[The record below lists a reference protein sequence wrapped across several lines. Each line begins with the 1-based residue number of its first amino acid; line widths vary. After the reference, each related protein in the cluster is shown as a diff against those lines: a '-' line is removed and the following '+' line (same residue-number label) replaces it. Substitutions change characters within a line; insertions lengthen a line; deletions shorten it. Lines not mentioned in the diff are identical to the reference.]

1 MSYTTYNPNKD
12 YQESLR
18 QVAKE
23 KGKTVEELDEQ
34 ERNWALNRIG
44 LSVLDV
50 NIP

>member
-1 MSYTTYNPNKD
+1 MEYNVNKD

-23 KGKTVEELDEQ
+23 NGKTVEQLTEI
-34 ERNWALNRIG
+34 ERDWALNRIG
-44 LSVLDV
+44 LSTSDL

>member
-1 MSYTTYNPNKD
+1 MEYNLNKD

-23 KGKTVEELDEQ
+23 KGKKVEELNEFEKD
-34 ERNWALNRIG
+34 WALNRIG
-44 LSVLDV
+44 ISTSDL